1 GRALALAER
10 EAAHADVAL
19 QPVVAGAQAD
29 ARAGDRLAQRADQI
43 QVVEPLQP
51 GQQRAHGL
59 RHVDADRRERAHA
72 GDEQAPHPLL
82 LARAGGGG
90 LAASGAAGRGRRS
103 RYGLPRSSARR
114 RPGVSGPTKIWR
126 RAATLRP
133 GAHTARAISDTRAWS
148 SSTTMVSTRAR
159 RSSMRS
165 RVTNMIGTDSSGS
178 ANLPGPARVSPSRR
192 TSSPGW

>member
-90 LAASGAAGRGRRS
+90 
-103 RYGLPRSSARR
+103 
-114 RPGVSGPTKIWR
+114 PTKIWR

-178 ANLPGPARVSPSRR
+178 ANLPGPARVSPS
-192 TSSPGW
+192 